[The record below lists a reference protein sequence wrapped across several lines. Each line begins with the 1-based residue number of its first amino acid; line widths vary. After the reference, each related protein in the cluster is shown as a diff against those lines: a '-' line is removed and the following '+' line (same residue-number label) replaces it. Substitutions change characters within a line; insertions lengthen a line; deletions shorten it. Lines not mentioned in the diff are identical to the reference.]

1 MVGQLWAA
9 CRCSRWLVTD
19 VYTCFALSACDDPT
33 AQGMARGGGH
43 RDKAAGLGQ
52 LRLNRMKTSNTSR
65 SKKKKLPGSQ
75 EARSQKPEARSQT
88 PVEEMKKGRVVGW

>member
-1 MVGQLWAA
+1 
-9 CRCSRWLVTD
+9 
-19 VYTCFALSACDDPT
+19 
-33 AQGMARGGGH
+33 
-43 RDKAAGLGQ
+43 
-52 LRLNRMKTSNTSR
+52 MKTSNTSR

>member
-1 MVGQLWAA
+1 MVVVQLWAA

-52 LRLNRMKTSNTSR
+52 LRLNRMKTSNTQKPVAR
-65 SKKKKLPGSQ
+65 KP
-75 EARSQKPEARSQT
+75 RSQKPEARSQK
-88 PVEEMKKGRVVGW
+88 EEMKEGRMVGW